1 MSSKQIKRLVFS
13 ALMLALA
20 TGLSLI
26 PLGIK
31 MPMGGKLTL
40 CSMLPICLVSIK
52 YGTKWGL
59 LVSFTYSLIQLFL
72 SLTELMSWGMTV
84 FVWVGALVFDYL
96 VAYTVL
102 GIAGVFRKKGEKG
115 VVLGVALAMFCR
127 FFSHFISGCI
137 FFRQWCWEGWNPV
150 LYSICY
156 NGAYMLPELIIT
168 ALATWL
174 LTKYAGKLFAPEY

>member
-26 PLGIK
+26 PLGIQ

-72 SLTELMSWGMTV
+72 SLTELMGWGMTV
-84 FVWVGALVFDYL
+84 FGWVGALVFDYL

-102 GIAGVFRKKGEKG
+102 GISATLFPAASSSASGAGRAGT
-115 VVLGVALAMFCR
+115 R
-127 FFSHFISGCI
+127 SCI
-137 FFRQWCWEGWNPV
+137 PFATTVR
-150 LYSICY
+150 ICCP
-156 NGAYMLPELIIT
+156 N
-168 ALATWL
+168 
-174 LTKYAGKLFAPEY
+174 